1 MLVATGGG
9 EFFEQTGGALAAS
22 LPHAERL
29 VTERQGHVA
38 DPNAVTPVLERVLGS

>member
-1 MLVATGGG
+1 VLVATAAASSS
-9 EFFEQTGGALAAS
+9 EQAGGALEAS

-29 VTERQGHVA
+29 VIKRQGHVT